1 MFHVR
6 LSYVMRAMSLSSFD
20 GKPVASSRAS
30 VASVNVRSR
39 RIFRWPL
46 FYPIRHTRSAWRRLA
61 AKRSRDFKR
70 AAAQIISQSLL
81 FEQRDNC
88 FLSFL
93 PSFFFPPT
101 VVSSLALPII
111 RRFPDTSRAAR
122 LDPLRLRGG
131 DTINRADESRTR
143 IGIHEESR
151 RVTNSRSATGR
162 GFPPFI
168 PPVGPSILQ
177 VFIARLGFPRD
188 LKSLAQQERNNHS
201 RFYDGGHEDGR
212 RTAIKIAHETEGVS
226 VLPTRTLVFAHYLDT
241 PSLSLPFPA
250 SSPDSSFSLRSCVQI
265 L

>member
-1 MFHVR
+1 VIIAPF
-6 LSYVMRAMSLSSFD
+6 
-20 GKPVASSRAS
+20 
-30 VASVNVRSR
+30 
-39 RIFRWPL
+39 L
-46 FYPIRHTRSAWRRLA
+46 FS
-61 AKRSRDFKR
+61 
-70 AAAQIISQSLL
+70 
-81 FEQRDNC
+81 
-88 FLSFL
+88 
-93 PSFFFPPT
+93 PPT
-101 VVSSLALPII
+101 VVGSLALPII
-111 RRFPDTSRAAR
+111 RRLPRDTSRAAR

-201 RFYDGGHEDGR
+201 RFYDGGHEGGR

-241 PSLSLPFPA
+241 PSLSPPSRVIPRFVVLPPLVRSDFMTGVC
-250 SSPDSSFSLRSCVQI
+250 SLVFLPVARSDHRCDCSD
-265 L
+265 LS